1 MNFFFLIIKQFIK
14 IKIMEKKIKNK
25 LLLYMNYRKEN
36 HYIIFF
42 HKLKN
47 DKLFFKYL
55 SRIIN
60 NSL

>member
-1 MNFFFLIIKQFIK
+1 
-14 IKIMEKKIKNK
+14 MEKKIKNK